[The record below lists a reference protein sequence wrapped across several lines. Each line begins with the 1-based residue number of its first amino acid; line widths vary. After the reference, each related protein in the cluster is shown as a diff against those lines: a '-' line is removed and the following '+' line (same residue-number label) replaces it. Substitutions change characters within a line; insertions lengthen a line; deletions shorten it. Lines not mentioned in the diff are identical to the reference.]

1 MTNQNYPTI
10 NSRTLVYKGGY
21 KNMDDKEELSYSLHL
36 SNDKNKS
43 KKARRSVKNTET
55 GTTSLSNN
63 AIQNHQQLSKVDK
76 HNLRKY
82 DDDKELIC
90 TIKGTSS
97 VVEDTKNL
105 YLELFEDARIKYN
118 EKQTRND
125 RKIENYFNHIS
136 NDNKRDLACEIIIE
150 LGDMDF
156 WVDKDD
162 KFKKKMVEV
171 FKEQIIDL
179 EEVVPNFK
187 VANAT
192 IHFDESS
199 PHLHIVGVPFKEG
212 MKNGMEKQVGKSDV
226 FNKISLK
233 EIQDKMREYCIN
245 SFNRIYHLNY
255 TLKIKEEGRNVD
267 INVANMNEYK
277 KFKREQEKYKK
288 QLKELKNKAD
298 ELQNKSSEINDIID
312 NLKPTLMNKNNYF
325 ISSENIDKVKK
336 YIEQTND
343 TTSNLRE
350 ANDINIVLKKYED
363 DLREHSNEVRNLKK
377 KIKTRDDR
385 IEELEIDLN
394 DANVTID
401 ELEDK
406 VSELE
411 KIVDYFKE
419 LWKKFIEFLQNKFF
433 SNDKYDEIIND
444 LYDEDILDE
453 NDIDT
458 IQNNSK
464 GKDDFDRD
472 L

>member
-1 MTNQNYPTI
+1 M
-10 NSRTLVYKGGY
+10 
-21 KNMDDKEELSYSLHL
+21 EELSYSLHL

-43 KKARRSVKNTET
+43 KKAKRSVKNTET

-63 AIQNHQQLSKVDK
+63 AIQNRQQLSKVDK

-90 TIKGTSS
+90 TIKGTFSI
-97 VVEDTKNL
+97 VEDTKNL
-105 YLELFEDARIKYN
+105 YLELFEDAKIKYN
-118 EKQTRND
+118 EKQNRND

-156 WVDKDD
+156 WADKDD
-162 KFKKKMVEV
+162 KFKKKMIEV

-187 VANAT
+187 IANAT

-199 PHLHIVGVPFKEG
+199 PHLHIVGVPFKDG
-212 MKNGMEKQVGKSDV
+212 MKNGMSKQVGKSDV
-226 FNKISLK
+226 FNKISLRK
-233 EIQDKMREYCIN
+233 IQDKMRVYCIN
-245 SFNRIYHLNY
+245 SFNRIYNLNY

-288 QLKELKNKAD
+288 QLKELNSKAD
-298 ELQNKSSEINDIID
+298 DLQNKSNEINSIID
-312 NLKPTLMNKNNYF
+312 NLKPTIMNKNNYS
-325 ISSENIDKVKK
+325 ISNEDIDKIKK

-343 TTSNLRE
+343 TTSNLRDV
-350 ANDINIVLKKYED
+350 NDINIVLKKYED

-385 IEELEIDLN
+385 IEDLENRLEFAD
-394 DANVTID
+394 DTID
-401 ELEDK
+401 MLEDK
-406 VSELE
+406 VSKLQEALS
-411 KIVDYFKE
+411 YFKE
-419 LWKKFIEFLQNKFF
+419 LWQKFIQFLQDKFF
-433 SNDKYDEIIND
+433 STDKYDEIIEELHNENVIDDND
-444 LYDEDILDE
+444 LDI
-453 NDIDT
+453 
-458 IQNNSK
+458 IQNEYSK
-464 GKDDFDRD
+464 NKDKDDDFER
-472 L
+472 

>member
-1 MTNQNYPTI
+1 MNE
-10 NSRTLVYKGGY
+10 
-21 KNMDDKEELSYSLHL
+21 KEELSYSLHL

-82 DDDKELIC
+82 DEDQELIC

-97 VVEDTKNL
+97 IVEDTKNL

-125 RKIENYFNHIS
+125 RMIENYFNHIS

-162 KFKKKMVEV
+162 KFKKKMTEV

-179 EEVVPNFK
+179 EEVVPNFR

-192 IHFDESS
+192 IHYDESS
-199 PHLHIVGVPFKEG
+199 PHLHIVGVPFKDG

-255 TLKIKEEGRNVD
+255 TLKEKEEGRNVD

-288 QLKELKNKAD
+288 QLKELNNKAN
-298 ELQNKSSEINDIID
+298 ELQNKSNEINDIID
-312 NLKPTLMNKNNYF
+312 NLKPTITNKNNF
-325 ISSENIDKVKK
+325 TISNENVEKIKN
-336 YIEQTND
+336 YIEQTNNA
-343 TTSNLRE
+343 TSNLRDS
-350 ANDINIVLKKYED
+350 NDIKIVLQKYED

-385 IEELEIDLN
+385 IEELEYDLN
-394 DANVTID
+394 EANDTIY

-406 VSELE
+406 VSKLE
-411 KIVDYFKE
+411 ETLNYFKE
-419 LWKKFIEFLQNKFF
+419 LWNKFIKFLQDKFF
-433 SNDKYDEIIND
+433 SNDKYDEVIND
-444 LYDEDILDE
+444 LYNEEIIDDSELDI
-453 NDIDT
+453 
-458 IQNNSK
+458 IQNNK
-464 GKDDFDRD
+464 DNEKDDLER
-472 L
+472 

>member
-1 MTNQNYPTI
+1 M
-10 NSRTLVYKGGY
+10 
-21 KNMDDKEELSYSLHL
+21 EELSYSLHL

-43 KKARRSVKNTET
+43 KKARRSAKNTET

-118 EKQTRND
+118 EKQKRND

-150 LGDMDF
+150 IGDMDF

-162 KFKKKMVEV
+162 KYKKKMTEV
-171 FKEQIIDL
+171 FKEQINDL

-187 VANAT
+187 ISNAT
-192 IHFDESS
+192 IHYDESS
-199 PHLHIVGVPFKEG
+199 PHLHIVGVPFKVG

-226 FNKISLK
+226 FTKVSLK
-233 EIQDKMREYCIN
+233 NIQDKMREYCIN
-245 SFNRIYHLNY
+245 SFNIIYNVNY
-255 TLKIKEEGRNVD
+255 TLKEKEEGRNID

-288 QLKELKNKAD
+288 QLKELNNKTD
-298 ELQNKSSEINDIID
+298 ELQNKSNEINNIID
-312 NLKPTLMNKNNYF
+312 SLKPTLINKNNF
-325 ISSENIDKVKK
+325 TISSEDIDKIKDYV
-336 YIEQTND
+336 EQTND
-343 TTSNLRE
+343 TTSNLRD
-350 ANDINIVLKKYED
+350 ANSINVILKKYED
-363 DLREHSNEVRNLKK
+363 DMREHSNEVRNLKK

-385 IEELEIDLN
+385 IEELEYDLGIAN
-394 DANVTID
+394 DTID

-406 VSELE
+406 ITALE
-411 KIVDYFKE
+411 SALDYLKK
-419 LWKKFIEFLQNKFF
+419 LWEKFIKFLQDKFF
-433 SNDKYDEIIND
+433 STNKYDDIINE
-444 LYDEDILDE
+444 LYNEEILNDNDVDI
-453 NDIDT
+453 
-458 IQNNSK
+458 IQNNYNDYKEKSNELE
-464 GKDDFDRD
+464 R
-472 L
+472 

>member
-1 MTNQNYPTI
+1 MN
-10 NSRTLVYKGGY
+10 
-21 KNMDDKEELSYSLHL
+21 DKEELSYSLHL

-43 KKARRSVKNTET
+43 KKARRTAKTNDTN
-55 GTTSLSNN
+55 TTSFNNN

-82 DDDKELIC
+82 DDEKELIC
-90 TIKGTSS
+90 TIRGTSS
-97 VVEDTKNL
+97 IVEDTKNL
-105 YLELFEDARIKYN
+105 YLKLFEDARIKYN
-118 EKQTRND
+118 VKQTRND

-156 WVDKDD
+156 WADKDD
-162 KFKKKMVEV
+162 KFKKNMIEV
-171 FKEQIIDL
+171 FKEQIVDL
-179 EEVVPNFK
+179 EEVVPNFRI
-187 VANAT
+187 ANAT

-199 PHLHIVGVPFKEG
+199 PHLHIVGVPFKDG

-233 EIQDKMREYCIN
+233 EIQDKMRVYCIN

-255 TLKIKEEGRNVD
+255 TLKVKEEGRNVD

-277 KFKREQEKYKK
+277 KFKRKQEKYRKK
-288 QLKELKNKAD
+288 LNELNSKTD
-298 ELQNKSSEINDIID
+298 DLQNKSNEINDIIN
-312 NLKPTLMNKNNYF
+312 NLKPTIMNKNNYS
-325 ISSENIDKVKK
+325 ISSEEVNKIKK

-343 TTSNLRE
+343 TTSNLRN

-377 KIKTRDDR
+377 KIQTRDDR
-385 IEELEIDLN
+385 IEELEYNLN
-394 DANVTID
+394 DANETID
-401 ELEDK
+401 ELEDR
-406 VSELE
+406 VSELQ
-411 KIVDYFKE
+411 KIADYFKE

-433 SNDKYDEIIND
+433 SNNKYDDFIND

-453 NDIDT
+453 NDIDI

-464 GKDDFDRD
+464 NKDKDDDFER
-472 L
+472 

>member
-1 MTNQNYPTI
+1 MN
-10 NSRTLVYKGGY
+10 
-21 KNMDDKEELSYSLHL
+21 DKEELSYSLHL

-43 KKARRSVKNTET
+43 KKARRSVKNNET

-82 DDDKELIC
+82 DEEQELIC

-97 VVEDTKNL
+97 IVEDTKNL

-162 KFKKKMVEV
+162 KFKHKMTEV
-171 FKEQIIDL
+171 FKEQILDL

-187 VANAT
+187 IANAT
-192 IHFDESS
+192 IHYDESS
-199 PHLHIVGVPFKEG
+199 PHLHIVGVPFKDG

-233 EIQDKMREYCIN
+233 NIQDKMRVYCIN

-255 TLKIKEEGRNVD
+255 TLKAKEEGRNVD

-288 QLKELKNKAD
+288 QLKELNNKAD
-298 ELQNKSSEINDIID
+298 ELQNKSNEINDIID
-312 NLKPTLMNKNNYF
+312 NLKPTLTNKNNF
-325 ISSENIDKVKK
+325 TISNENVEKIKS
-336 YIEQTND
+336 YIKQTND
-343 TTSNLRE
+343 TTSNLRDS
-350 ANDINIVLKKYED
+350 NDINIVLQKYED

-385 IEELEIDLN
+385 IEELEYDLN
-394 DANVTID
+394 DANDTIY

-406 VSELE
+406 LSKLE
-411 KIVDYFKE
+411 ETLNYFKE
-419 LWKKFIEFLQNKFF
+419 LWSKFIKFLQDKFF
-433 SNDKYDEIIND
+433 SSNKYDDIIND
-444 LYDEDILDE
+444 LYDEDILDDNE
-453 NDIDT
+453 IDI
-458 IQNNSK
+458 IQNNK
-464 GKDDFDRD
+464 DNEKDDLER
-472 L
+472 

>member
-1 MTNQNYPTI
+1 MN
-10 NSRTLVYKGGY
+10 
-21 KNMDDKEELSYSLHL
+21 DKEELSYSLHL

-43 KKARRSVKNTET
+43 KKARRSVKNAET

-82 DDDKELIC
+82 DEEQELIC

-97 VVEDTKNL
+97 IVEDTKNL
-105 YLELFEDARIKYN
+105 YLDLFEDARIKYN

-156 WVDKDD
+156 WTNKDD
-162 KFKKKMVEV
+162 KFKHKMTEV
-171 FKEQIIDL
+171 FKEQIADL
-179 EEVVPNFK
+179 EEVVPNFRI
-187 VANAT
+187 ANAT
-192 IHFDESS
+192 IHYDESS
-199 PHLHIVGVPFKEG
+199 PHLHIVGVPFKDG

-233 EIQDKMREYCIN
+233 EIQDKMRVYCIN

-255 TLKIKEEGRNVD
+255 TLKEKEEGRNVD

-288 QLKELKNKAD
+288 QLKELNNKAD
-298 ELQNKSSEINDIID
+298 ELQNKSNEINDIID
-312 NLKPTLMNKNNYF
+312 NLKPTLTNKNNF
-325 ISSENIDKVKK
+325 TISNENVNKIKK

-343 TTSNLRE
+343 TTSNLRNS
-350 ANDINIVLKKYED
+350 NDINIVLQKYED

-385 IEELEIDLN
+385 IEELEYDLS
-394 DANVTID
+394 DANNTIY

-406 VSELE
+406 VSKLE
-411 KIVDYFKE
+411 ETLNYFKE
-419 LWKKFIEFLQNKFF
+419 LWNKFIKFLQDKFF
-433 SNDKYDEIIND
+433 STDKYDNFIQELHEEEIID
-444 LYDEDILDE
+444 D
-453 NDIDT
+453 NDIDI
-458 IQNNSK
+458 IQNNFK
-464 GKDDFDRD
+464 NKDDD
-472 L
+472 LER

>member
-1 MTNQNYPTI
+1 MN
-10 NSRTLVYKGGY
+10 
-21 KNMDDKEELSYSLHL
+21 DKEELSYSLHL

-82 DDDKELIC
+82 DEEQELIC

-97 VVEDTKNL
+97 IVEDTKNL

-162 KFKKKMVEV
+162 KFKHKMTEV
-171 FKEQIIDL
+171 FKEQITDL
-179 EEVVPNFK
+179 EEVVPNFRI
-187 VANAT
+187 ANAT
-192 IHFDESS
+192 IHYDESS
-199 PHLHIVGVPFKEG
+199 PHLHIVGVPFKGG

-226 FNKISLK
+226 FTKVSLK
-233 EIQDKMREYCIN
+233 NVQDKMREYCIN

-255 TLKIKEEGRNVD
+255 TLKAKEDGRNVD

-277 KFKREQEKYKK
+277 KYKREQEKYKK
-288 QLKELKNKAD
+288 QLKELNNKAD
-298 ELQNKSSEINDIID
+298 ELQNKSNEINDIID
-312 NLKPTLMNKNNYF
+312 NLKPTIMNKNNYS
-325 ISSENIDKVKK
+325 ISSNEIDKIKS

-343 TTSNLRE
+343 TTSNLRDS
-350 ANDINIVLKKYED
+350 NDINIILQKYED
-363 DLREHSNEVRNLKK
+363 DLREHSNEVRNLKS

-385 IEELEIDLN
+385 IEELEYDLN
-394 DANVTID
+394 EANDTIY

-406 VSELE
+406 VSKLE
-411 KIVDYFKE
+411 ETLNYFKE
-419 LWKKFIEFLQNKFF
+419 LWEKFIKFLQDKFF
-433 SNDKYDEIIND
+433 SSNKYDDIIND
-444 LYDEDILDE
+444 LYEEEILDE
-453 NDIDT
+453 EEIDI

-464 GKDDFDRD
+464 NKDDD
-472 L
+472 LER

>member
-1 MTNQNYPTI
+1 M
-10 NSRTLVYKGGY
+10 
-21 KNMDDKEELSYSLHL
+21 EELSYSLHL

-43 KKARRSVKNTET
+43 KKARRSIKNTET

-82 DDDKELIC
+82 DEEQELIS

-97 VVEDTKNL
+97 IVEDTKNL
-105 YLELFEDARIKYN
+105 YLDLFEDARIKYN

-125 RKIENYFNHIS
+125 RKIDNYFNHIS
-136 NDNKRDLACEIIIE
+136 NDNKRDL
-150 LGDMDF
+150 
-156 WVDKDD
+156 
-162 KFKKKMVEV
+162 
-171 FKEQIIDL
+171 

-187 VANAT
+187 IANAT
-192 IHFDESS
+192 IHYDESS

-212 MKNGMEKQVGKSDV
+212 MKNGMERQVGKSDV
-226 FNKISLK
+226 FTKESLK
-233 EIQDKMREYCIN
+233 IIQDKMREYCIN

-255 TLKIKEEGRNVD
+255 TLKLKEEGRNVD

-288 QLKELKNKAD
+288 QLKELNSKTD
-298 ELQNKSSEINDIID
+298 ELQNKSNEINDIID
-312 NLKPTLMNKNNYF
+312 NLKPSLINKNNYS
-325 ISSENIDKVKK
+325 ISNEDIDKIKK

-343 TTSNLRE
+343 TTSNLRDV
-350 ANDINIVLKKYED
+350 NDINIVLKKYED

-385 IEELEIDLN
+385 IEELEYNLN
-394 DANVTID
+394 DANETID

-406 VSELE
+406 VSELQ

-433 SNDKYDEIIND
+433 STNKYDDFIND
-444 LYDEDILDE
+444 LYDEDILDN
-453 NDIDT
+453 NDIEI
-458 IQNNSK
+458 IQNNK
-464 GKDDFDRD
+464 NDDKSNDFER
-472 L
+472 

>member
-1 MTNQNYPTI
+1 M
-10 NSRTLVYKGGY
+10 
-21 KNMDDKEELSYSLHL
+21 EELSYSLHL
-36 SNDKNKS
+36 GNDKNKS

-82 DDDKELIC
+82 DNEKELIC

-97 VVEDTKNL
+97 IVEDTKNL
-105 YLELFEDARIKYN
+105 YLDLFEDARIRYN

-162 KFKKKMVEV
+162 KFKKKMTEV
-171 FKEQIIDL
+171 FKEQIINL

-187 VANAT
+187 IANAT

-199 PHLHIVGVPFKEG
+199 PHLHIVGVPFKDG

-226 FNKISLK
+226 FNKVSLK
-233 EIQDKMREYCIN
+233 EIQDKMRVYCIN
-245 SFNRIYHLNY
+245 SFNRVYNLNY

-288 QLKELKNKAD
+288 QLKELNSKAD
-298 ELQNKSSEINDIID
+298 ELQNKSNEINDIID
-312 NLKPTLMNKNNYF
+312 NLKPTIMNKNNLT
-325 ISSENIDKVKK
+325 ISSVDVDKIKK
-336 YIEQTND
+336 YIEQAND
-343 TTSNLRE
+343 TTSNLRD

-385 IEELEIDLN
+385 IEELEYDLN
-394 DANVTID
+394 DANETID

-406 VSELE
+406 VSELQN
-411 KIVDYFKE
+411 VLDYFKE
-419 LWKKFIEFLQNKFF
+419 LWNKFIKFLQDKFF
-433 SNDKYDEIIND
+433 SNDKYDDFIND
-444 LYDEDILDE
+444 LYDEDILDD
-453 NDIDT
+453 NDIDI

-464 GKDDFDRD
+464 NKDDFER
-472 L
+472 

>member
-1 MTNQNYPTI
+1 MNDN
-10 NSRTLVYKGGY
+10 
-21 KNMDDKEELSYSLHL
+21 EELSYSLHL

-63 AIQNHQQLSKVDK
+63 AIQNHHQLSKVDK

-82 DDDKELIC
+82 DNEKELIC

-97 VVEDTKNL
+97 IVEDTRNL
-105 YLELFEDARIKYN
+105 YLDLFEDARIKYN
-118 EKQTRND
+118 DKQTRND

-156 WVDKDD
+156 WANKDD
-162 KFKKKMVEV
+162 KFKYKMTEV
-171 FKEQIIDL
+171 FKEQIADL

-187 VANAT
+187 IANAT

-199 PHLHIVGVPFKEG
+199 PHLHIVGVPFKDG

-233 EIQDKMREYCIN
+233 EIQDKMRVYCIN

-267 INVANMNEYK
+267 INVANMKEYK

-288 QLKELKNKAD
+288 QLKELNNKAD
-298 ELQNKSSEINDIID
+298 ELQNKSNEINDIID
-312 NLKPTLMNKNNYF
+312 NLKPTLMNKNNYS
-325 ISSENIDKVKK
+325 ISNEDVDKIKK
-336 YIEQTND
+336 YIEQTNG

-377 KIKTRDDR
+377 KIKNRDDR
-385 IEELEIDLN
+385 IEELEYDLN
-394 DANVTID
+394 DANETID

-406 VSELE
+406 VSELQ
-411 KIVDYFKE
+411 KMVDYFKE
-419 LWKKFIEFLQNKFF
+419 LWEKFIEFLQNKFF
-433 SNDKYDEIIND
+433 SSNKYDDFIND
-444 LYDEDILDE
+444 LYDEEILGDNEIDI
-453 NDIDT
+453 

-464 GKDDFDRD
+464 NKDNLER
-472 L
+472 